1 MLGDNTKGIAMT
13 KDRVAYPLY
22 SALALGASA
31 LIVLGASVV
40 PASSRENAGVESSL
54 PRAERWIDP
63 AERDCLAE
71 AVYFEARSEPRT
83 GQVAVAHVVLNRAA
97 SEGHPNRVCEVIRE
111 GENRGRGRCQF
122 SWRCDGLADI
132 PRDKRA
138 WAEAQALA
146 VEVMLGHEP
155 DPTRGAL
162 FYHTVKVKP
171 AWAPKLER
179 VAQIG
184 THVFYLGERKV

>member
-1 MLGDNTKGIAMT
+1 MNR
-13 KDRVAYPLY
+13 DRCSYPHV
-22 SALALGASA
+22 SALALAVAA
-31 LIVLGASVV
+31 LGLLAASVV
-40 PASSRENAGVESSL
+40 PASSREHPDQEPGRTLVD
-54 PRAERWIDP
+54 RWIDP

-71 AVYFEARSEPRT
+71 AVYFEARSEPVAGRI
-83 GQVAVAHVVLNRAA
+83 AVAHVVLNRAA
-97 SEGHPNRVCEVIRE
+97 SDGHPNRVCEVIRE

-138 WAEAQALA
+138 WAEAQELA
-146 VEVMLGHEP
+146 TEVMLGHHP

-162 FYHTVKVKP
+162 FYHTVAVNP
-171 AWAPKLER
+171 AWAPKLQR

-184 THVFYLGERKV
+184 AHVFYLADRKV